1 MLVERGEVFERAPST
16 GGANSNSLAH
26 KVSPTLG
33 TTAGLTGL
41 PTTTPSL
48 VHLVEENVFTQFSDE
63 VRKEGRRWV
72 LDSGASNHM
81 TGVREVFVELN
92 RNICGTVRFGDGSV
106 VEIEGIE
113 TVLFGCKNGEHRSLS
128 GVYLIPKLTTNI
140 ISLGLL
146 DEVGYKVVINGGVMR
161 VWDEQQRLLM
171 KVLRSSNRLYV
182 QSMEMAQPVSLVMKG
197 AEGAWLWHARY
208 GHLNFWALKLLAREE
223 LVGGM
228 PKIEHI
234 EQLCTGCLVGKQR
247 RAQFPRKSEYRVEDV
262 LELVHGDI
270 CGPTSL
276 STPSGN
282 RYFILLVDDASRFM
296 WIKVLAIKDAA
307 FATIKKYQAAAEAET
322 GRKLRVFRSD
332 RGGEFNSGE
341 FAKHCAEHGVRR
353 QLTTPYT
360 PQQNNVVER
369 RN

>member
-1 MLVERGEVFERAPST
+1 LRSNSREKREDGGVSDGPKEKCCFKCGKPGHFTCECRSKKKAAQDNLAQEEESALMLVERGEVFERAPST

-33 TTAGLTGL
+33 TAAGLTGL
-41 PTTTPSL
+41 QTTTPSL
-48 VHLVEENVFTQFSDE
+48 VHLIEENVFTQFSDE
-63 VRKEGRRWV
+63 VKKEGRRWV

-140 ISLGLL
+140 ISLGQL

-208 GHLNFWALKLLAREE
+208 G
-223 LVGGM
+223 
-228 PKIEHI
+228 
-234 EQLCTGCLVGKQR
+234 
-247 RAQFPRKSEYRVEDV
+247 
-262 LELVHGDI
+262 
-270 CGPTSL
+270 
-276 STPSGN
+276 
-282 RYFILLVDDASRFM
+282 
-296 WIKVLAIKDAA
+296 
-307 FATIKKYQAAAEAET
+307 
-322 GRKLRVFRSD
+322 
-332 RGGEFNSGE
+332 E